1 VNLKQALEKITS
13 EYLTERKNTPFTG
26 NPLAEFIRSELPKI
40 ISDLL
45 EDSDRHVVKGSAGKG
60 VWTNIPWVAILDKTV
75 TESPQ
80 KGFYLVYLFCEDGSG
95 LYISLNQGVTD
106 LKQQYGSSA
115 ISALK
120 AKANDYA
127 AKVPYSSP
135 GVVIGPI
142 NLQSTKRMGLG
153 ELYESGSI
161 YSRHYQADA
170 LPSNAE
176 LESNLNEFIELYL
189 RLVINQS
196 LQQSSTTAEDDEE
209 GLNIEDGTKLREH
222 KRIERNQKLAKK
234 AKELQGYKCK
244 ACGFDFE
251 KKYGALGKAFIEAH
265 HLTPMSTLKGRKIGL
280 DPLKDFT
287 VLCSNCHRMIHKTEF
302 VDRVEEF
309 KAKYLISE

>member
-1 VNLKQALEKITS
+1 MNLKQALYKVLS
-13 EYLTERKNTPFTG
+13 EYLTERKTNSFAE
-26 NPLAEFIRSELPKI
+26 NPLADFIRSELPKV
-40 ISDLL
+40 ISSLL
-45 EDSDRHVVKGSAGKG
+45 GSSDRYIVKGSAGKG
-60 VWTNIPWVAILDKTV
+60 VWTNVPWAAVLDRTV

-106 LKQQYGSSA
+106 LKQQYGSST

-120 AKANDYA
+120 VKASDYA

-135 GVVIGPI
+135 GILLGPI
-142 NLQSTKRMGLG
+142 NLKSTKKMGLG
-153 ELYESGSI
+153 ELYENGAI
-161 YSRHYQADA
+161 YSRHYKIDA

-176 LESNLNEFIELYL
+176 LESHLNEFIDLYL
-189 RLVINQS
+189 RLVVNQS
-196 LQQSSTTAEDDEE
+196 SQQSSTIAEDDEE
-209 GLNIEDGTKLREH
+209 GLSIEDGTKLREH

-234 AKELQGYKCK
+234 AKELQGYKCR

-251 KKYGALGKAFIEAH
+251 EKYGALGKAFIEAH

-287 VLCSNCHRMIHKTEF
+287 ALCSNCHRMIHKTEF
-302 VDRVEEF
+302 VGRVEEF
-309 KAKYLISE
+309 KAKYVVS